1 MQRKA
6 CFVYNDILTRH
17 ILRDDHVM
25 VPSRIRYT
33 YELLD
38 SYGAFNLPNSS
49 LVEPRQ
55 ATEQEL
61 LTYHN
66 AEYINAVKSLSS
78 HGTSFNP
85 AKYNFSDH
93 GDNPVYSGMFEASLW
108 STGASLTAAEL
119 IASNKSDVAFNCSGG
134 LHHAMP
140 DRTSG
145 FCIFNDPVDAINYLV
160 QLGARVAYVDI
171 DAHHG
176 DGVQHAYYS
185 SDQVLTISMHESG
198 NYLFPGT
205 GAIEELGNGRGKG
218 YSINIPLFPYS
229 NDEIYFNVFDQLV
242 PHLID
247 SFQPD
252 IIATQLGM
260 DPYFNDPITHLGLTV
275 QGHSQL
281 TAALGNL
288 APKWLAFGGGGYD
301 ISAVAR
307 GWTLDFGV
315 MLGQDWDDN
324 IPSSYQKLYGITNL
338 RDPGPISAPSETLNQ
353 AYKFADMT
361 VSEVRRQVFPAHNL

>member
-1 MQRKA
+1 
-6 CFVYNDILTRH
+6 
-17 ILRDDHVM
+17 
-25 VPSRIRYT
+25 
-33 YELLD
+33 
-38 SYGAFNLPNSS
+38 
-49 LVEPRQ
+49 
-55 ATEQEL
+55 
-61 LTYHN
+61 
-66 AEYINAVKSLSS
+66 
-78 HGTSFNP
+78 
-85 AKYNFSDH
+85 
-93 GDNPVYSGMFEASLW
+93 
-108 STGASLTAAEL
+108 
-119 IASNKSDVAFNCSGG
+119 
-134 LHHAMP
+134 
-140 DRTSG
+140 
-145 FCIFNDPVDAINYLV
+145 
-160 QLGARVAYVDI
+160 
-171 DAHHG
+171 
-176 DGVQHAYYS
+176 
-185 SDQVLTISMHESG
+185 MHESG

-324 IPSSYQKLYGITNL
+324 IPYSYQKLYGITNL
-338 RDPGPISAPSETLNQ
+338 RDTGPISAPRETLSQ

-361 VSEVRRQVFPAHNL
+361 ISEVRRQVFPAHNL